1 MNFFK
6 PSFDWSEDYCIG
18 IDALDTQ
25 HRQMFHLL
33 NRMLVLDKTD
43 DVAKSLK
50 SLPGLLKELNEYAAY
65 HLTFEESLMK
75 QHLAPDADMVAHITE
90 HRVYWQ
96 RIAEFE
102 QRLAAGDPQSVH
114 GLTVFLDYWWN
125 QHIQHADR
133 RLGARLQQAGLS

>member
-6 PSFDWSEDYCIG
+6 PNFDWSDDYRIG
-18 IDALDTQ
+18 INELDTQ
-25 HRQMFHLL
+25 HQQMFRLL

-65 HLTFEESLMK
+65 HLTYEESLMK
-75 QHLAPDADMVAHITE
+75 QYLTPDADMVAHITE
-90 HRVYWQ
+90 HRIYWQ

-102 QRLAAGDPQSVH
+102 QRLAAGDAQVIH
-114 GLTVFLDYWWN
+114 GLTVFLDHWWS
-125 QHIQHADR
+125 QHVQNADR
-133 RLGARLQQAGLS
+133 RLGVSLQQCGLS